1 MKMKG
6 IAASP
11 GIVIGKV
18 LILNKEKSD
27 VKKETIS
34 KDRIKDEIEKLHN
47 AVEKAKK
54 EIKIIKDNIEKEIGE
69 ERAKIF
75 DAHMMMLDDPELIS
89 AFETKIREG
98 KFSAPAAVKQVIEQ
112 YAKMFDAMEDEYLKM
127 RGADIKDIGKRV
139 INILLG
145 NKEIPDA
152 LDKEVIIVAKEL
164 SPSSIAQLDTK
175 KVLAFVTKDGSRT
188 SHASIIAR
196 SLGIPAVVGLGE
208 TLLDKVQNNSLLI
221 VDGNSGEVYLDP
233 DKDTLEIYKQKIIE
247 YKTELERLAVYSNK
261 KAKTKDGIAIEVVGN
276 IGNIDDLEAV
286 LVNGGE
292 GIGLFRTEFLY
303 MNRAEIPSEEEQF
316 EVYKK
321 VAEKIE
327 KNRVVI
333 RTLDIGAD
341 KEVPYLGLP
350 KEMNPFLGYRGIRIC
365 LDKTDIFKSQLRAI
379 LRASKYG
386 NLSVMFPMISSL
398 DEVKEAKD
406 IFNEVK
412 MELDNESVEYNE
424 NIEIGIMVETPAAVT
439 IADIL
444 AEEVDFFSIGTNDLI
459 QYTLAVDRTN
469 EKVADLYSAYHPAIL
484 RLIKKIIDEGHKAGI
499 WVGMCGE
506 AAGDELLLPFL
517 LGTGLDE
524 FSMSALSIPKI
535 KESLE
540 KWTKKDAEKEMENIL
555 ELKTTREVKNYL
567 QKVKR

>member
-1 MKMKG
+1 MRMKG

-11 GIVIGKV
+11 GIVIGKA
-18 LILNKEKSD
+18 LILKKAKSD
-27 VKKETIS
+27 AKIETIPE
-34 KDRIKDEIEKLHN
+34 DRINDEIDKLHK
-47 AVEKAKK
+47 AIEQAKK
-54 EIKIIKDNIEKEIGE
+54 EIKIIKDNIGKEIGK
-69 ERAKIF
+69 ERAEIF

-89 AFETKIREG
+89 AFETKIMEG

-112 YAKMFDAMEDEYLKM
+112 YAEMFDAMEDEYLKM
-127 RGADIKDIGKRV
+127 RGADIRDIGKRV

-145 NKEIPDA
+145 NKEVPDE
-152 LDKEVIIVAKEL
+152 LNRQVIIVAEDL
-164 SPSSIAQLDTK
+164 TPSAIAQLDTK

-188 SHASIIAR
+188 SHTSIIAR

-208 TLLDKVQNNSLLI
+208 SLLDKVQDNSLLI
-221 VDGNSGEVYLDP
+221 VDGHSGEVFLDP
-233 DKDTLEIYKQKIIE
+233 DKNTLKIYKQKIIE
-247 YKTELERLAVYSNK
+247 YQTELERLAVYSKK
-261 KAKTKDGIAIEVVGN
+261 KAKTKDGIAIEVAGN
-276 IGNIDDLEAV
+276 IGNINDLEAV
-286 LVNGGE
+286 LVKGGE

-303 MNRAEIPSEEEQF
+303 MNRSEIPSEEEQF

-321 VAEKIE
+321 VAERMG

-350 KEMNPFLGYRGIRIC
+350 KEMNPFLGYRGIRLC
-365 LDKTDIFKSQLRAI
+365 LDKTDIFKPQLRAI

-386 NLSVMFPMISSL
+386 NLSIMFPMISSL
-398 DEVKEAKD
+398 EEVKQAKD

-412 MELDNESVEYNE
+412 LELDNENLEYNG
-424 NIEIGIMVETPAAVT
+424 NIEIGIMVETPSAVM

-469 EKVADLYSAYHPAIL
+469 EKIADLYSSYHPAIL
-484 RLIKKIIDEGHKAGI
+484 RLIKKTIDEGHKSGI

-517 LGTGLDE
+517 LGAGLDE
-524 FSMSALSIPKI
+524 FSMGAVSIPKI

-540 KWTKKDAEKEMENIL
+540 KWSKKDAEKEMKNIFQ
-555 ELKTTREVKNYL
+555 LKTSVEVKNYL
-567 QKVKR
+567 QKVRR